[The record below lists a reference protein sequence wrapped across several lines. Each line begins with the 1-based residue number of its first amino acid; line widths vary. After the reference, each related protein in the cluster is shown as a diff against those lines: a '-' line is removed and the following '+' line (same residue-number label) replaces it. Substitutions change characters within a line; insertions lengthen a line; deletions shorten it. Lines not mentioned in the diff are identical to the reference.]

1 MRNFSIKI
9 YIPLTLAV
17 FMVLGNA
24 CMKDFL
30 DIKREKTQ
38 VVPVYLRDY
47 QALLDD
53 GLMNLYYPYLL
64 GEIGSDDYFI
74 TEEQWRGLSNPVHQN
89 AYVWADDVYQ
99 GERGEDWN
107 RGYEKILYS
116 NFVLEG
122 VNSVKETSTN
132 KQLRDELMGAA
143 HFYRGTQFFLL
154 TQLFCKQYDKAT
166 ANEDLGLPLRT
177 SSNINLSYQRST
189 LGETYRQIV
198 ADLDKATV
206 LLPNH
211 MSVNT
216 RPWRAAAYAMLANV
230 YLQMG
235 DYQSAHNKADKSLNL
250 ASYILNYNDLD
261 VGVNLPFPRNG
272 EGNKEVIFYSQMDN
286 APILNVT
293 RLNIDSV
300 LYDTFSNDDLR
311 KQAFFRF
318 NENAGINTFKGHYSG
333 TTAFMFSGLTTAEM
347 LLVRMECSARLG
359 YVDNAI
365 ADLNLLRFHRF
376 AKDYFEPVSI
386 DGIAE
391 NEVLE
396 TVLSERR
403 KELIFRGRRWHDLK
417 RLNQDPNQAQSLL
430 RIFGSEVYTLTANS
444 PKWVWP
450 IPPDVITQGNYIQN
464 ER

>member
-1 MRNFSIKI
+1 M
-9 YIPLTLAV
+9 PLTLAV
-17 FMVLGNA
+17 LMVFGNA

-38 VVPVYLRDY
+38 VVPVNLKDY

-53 GLMNLYYPYLL
+53 GLVNLYYPYLL

-74 TEEQWRGLSNPVHQN
+74 TEDQWLGLSNPVHQN
-89 AYVWADDVYQ
+89 AYIWADDVYQ

-107 RGYEKILYS
+107 RGYEKILYA

-132 KQLRDELMGAA
+132 KQLRDELIGAA

-166 ANEDLGLPLRT
+166 AHEDLGLPLRT
-177 SSNINLSYQRST
+177 SSNINLTYQRST
-189 LGETYRQIV
+189 LDLTYRQIV
-198 ADLDKATV
+198 ADLDKAIV
-206 LLPNH
+206 LLPNQ

-235 DYQSAHNKADKSLNL
+235 DYQSAYNNADKSLNL
-250 ASYILNYNDLD
+250 ASYILNYNELD
-261 VGVNLPFPRNG
+261 VGVDVPFPRNG

-300 LYDTFSNDDLR
+300 LYDTYSKEDLR
-311 KQAFFRF
+311 KQAFFRV
-318 NENAGINTFKGHYSG
+318 NPNVGINTFKGHYSG
-333 TTAFMFSGLTTAEM
+333 ISAFMFSGLTTVEM

-359 YVDNAI
+359 NIGDSI
-365 ADLNLLRFHRF
+365 ADLNLLHSHRL
-376 AKDYFEPVSI
+376 AKDYFEPI
-386 DGIAE
+386 LDNDIPP
-391 NEVLE
+391 NELLGV
-396 TVLSERR
+396 VLSERR

-417 RLNQDPNQAQSLL
+417 RFSKDANLARSLS
-430 RIFGSEVYTLTANS
+430 RVFGDEVYTLASNS

-450 IPPDVITQGNYIQN
+450 IPPDAIIQGNYLQN